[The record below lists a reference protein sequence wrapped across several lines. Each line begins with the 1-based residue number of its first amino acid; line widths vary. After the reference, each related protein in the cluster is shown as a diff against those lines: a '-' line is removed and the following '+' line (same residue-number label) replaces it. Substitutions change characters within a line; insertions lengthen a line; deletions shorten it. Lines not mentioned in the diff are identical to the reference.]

1 MFFPLHLNKVDV
13 DILFFFLFIFEQ
25 INDFKKKKKFGFGFI
40 DALKTNCFQT
50 QIEKKIYSYSK
61 KTFINITRWKVL
73 FRLILSKILV

>member
-1 MFFPLHLNKVDV
+1 M
-13 DILFFFLFIFEQ
+13 IS
-25 INDFKKKKKFGFGFI
+25 KKKNGFGFI

>member
-1 MFFPLHLNKVDV
+1 MLTFYFFYSFLNKLM
-13 DILFFFLFIFEQ
+13 IS
-25 INDFKKKKKFGFGFI
+25 KKKNGFGFI